1 MQNDGCRHLHLKNCE
16 LDDVP
21 LIQQDISCGMFYSQ
35 TRKSNFCRF
44 LHIRARQ
51 VKVDITGV
59 KSPDYELTD
68 LQS

>member
-35 TRKSNFCRF
+35 TRKSNF
-44 LHIRARQ
+44 
-51 VKVDITGV
+51 VDFYT
-59 KSPDYELTD
+59 
-68 LQS
+68 